1 MEAILKFNLDEP
13 DDVVAHMRAV
23 KALDIM
29 LALWDIDQHLRAETK
44 YNESLTGEASDALHQ
59 ARERLRDAMLERGVS
74 FDELLN

>member
-23 KALDIM
+23 KALDMM
-29 LALWDIDQHLRAETK
+29 LALWDIDQYLRAQTK
-44 YNESLTGEASDALHQ
+44 YNESLTGEASDALYQ
-59 ARERLRDAMLERGVS
+59 AREKLRDAMLERGIS